1 MPYQPMMEKP
11 SGGSVERESG
21 KIKNITIELL
31 PLDVIIINISS
42 FLKLLY
48 SHTSFFFTKAVYDL
62 QKSSF

>member
-1 MPYQPMMEKP
+1 
-11 SGGSVERESG
+11 VERESG
-21 KIKNITIELL
+21 KIKNITSELL